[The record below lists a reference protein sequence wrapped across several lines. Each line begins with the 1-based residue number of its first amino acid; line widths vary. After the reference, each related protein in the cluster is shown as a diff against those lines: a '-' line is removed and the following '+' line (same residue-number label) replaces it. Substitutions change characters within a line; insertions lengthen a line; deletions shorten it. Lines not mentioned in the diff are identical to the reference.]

1 MKNIAVITSG
11 GDAPGINSVFSGM
24 LNTARN
30 VKIWGYNGGFD
41 GILSNMP
48 KLINNLHTEE
58 FVTDSKL
65 LFQTARSKTPQMKNG
80 IEKIVNKLKKDKMDA
95 LVVCGGDGSS
105 KAAKL
110 IDDFGFPVMVIPM
123 TIDNDID
130 GIDYTIG
137 HDSVINKI
145 KDIINDL
152 HKTAHNMPN
161 RIFMVEVFGG
171 NHGSIALSSAIAS
184 GSNMV
189 FLPEYKLNLD
199 KICDEIQKQITQ
211 KEYLIIICSEGA
223 YLSDEYSS
231 GNQGISFEIG
241 KLISEKINE
250 RIRYSIL
257 GYFQRGGSPSSYDSI
272 IGTKS
277 GNLAIDSLLSGK
289 HGYMIGIKNSDLSLI
304 KLDKINL
311 KKKELVKDLVLI
323 AKNKKILV

>member
-123 TIDNDID
+123 I
-130 GIDYTIG
+130 
-137 HDSVINKI
+137 
-145 KDIINDL
+145 L
-152 HKTAHNMPN
+152 
-161 RIFMVEVFGG
+161 MV
-171 NHGSIALSSAIAS
+171 LT
-184 GSNMV
+184 
-189 FLPEYKLNLD
+189 
-199 KICDEIQKQITQ
+199 TQ
-211 KEYLIIICSEGA
+211 LA
-223 YLSDEYSS
+223 M
-231 GNQGISFEIG
+231 
-241 KLISEKINE
+241 
-250 RIRYSIL
+250 IL
-257 GYFQRGGSPSSYDSI
+257 
-272 IGTKS
+272 
-277 GNLAIDSLLSGK
+277 
-289 HGYMIGIKNSDLSLI
+289 
-304 KLDKINL
+304 
-311 KKKELVKDLVLI
+311 
-323 AKNKKILV
+323 

>member
-1 MKNIAVITSG
+1 
-11 GDAPGINSVFSGM
+11 
-24 LNTARN
+24 
-30 VKIWGYNGGFD
+30 
-41 GILSNMP
+41 
-48 KLINNLHTEE
+48 
-58 FVTDSKL
+58 
-65 LFQTARSKTPQMKNG
+65 
-80 IEKIVNKLKKDKMDA
+80 
-95 LVVCGGDGSS
+95 
-105 KAAKL
+105 
-110 IDDFGFPVMVIPM
+110 
-123 TIDNDID
+123 
-130 GIDYTIG
+130 
-137 HDSVINKI
+137 
-145 KDIINDL
+145 
-152 HKTAHNMPN
+152 MPN

-311 KKKELVKDLVLI
+311 KKKELDKDLVLI